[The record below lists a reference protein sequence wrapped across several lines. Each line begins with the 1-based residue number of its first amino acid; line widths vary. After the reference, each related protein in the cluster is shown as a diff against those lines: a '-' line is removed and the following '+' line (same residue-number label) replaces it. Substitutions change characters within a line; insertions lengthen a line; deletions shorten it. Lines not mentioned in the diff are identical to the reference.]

1 MDHNVNNLIE
11 IQKEIQ
17 LKVSQSKN
25 SIKMPKIVAVSK
37 TFSISEILPVINYG
51 QIHFGENKVQE
62 AHDKW
67 ESIKNDFKHIKLH
80 MLGKLQT
87 NKVKYLIP
95 LFDYL
100 HSLDNIKLAEKISLE
115 QKKKNKKLKIFIQ
128 VNIGN
133 EHQKNGIEIDQVENF
148 YKKCTNELD
157 LNIIGLMCLPP
168 NNEKSSLYF
177 SKMDVLSKKLNLSEL
192 SMGMSNDYIE
202 ALKNNSSF
210 LRIGSKIFGARV

>member
-100 HSLDNIKLAEKISLE
+100 H
-115 QKKKNKKLKIFIQ
+115 
-128 VNIGN
+128 
-133 EHQKNGIEIDQVENF
+133 
-148 YKKCTNELD
+148 
-157 LNIIGLMCLPP
+157 
-168 NNEKSSLYF
+168 
-177 SKMDVLSKKLNLSEL
+177 
-192 SMGMSNDYIE
+192 
-202 ALKNNSSF
+202 
-210 LRIGSKIFGARV
+210 

>member
-1 MDHNVNNLIE
+1 
-11 IQKEIQ
+11 
-17 LKVSQSKN
+17 
-25 SIKMPKIVAVSK
+25 MPKIVAVSK

-210 LRIGSKIFGARV
+210 LRIGSKIFGERV